1 MKDGMRVF
9 HCQDEGRMNNSFCM
23 HSETWNWKVELVLL
37 DVGIDHDGAARGGL
51 HAIEAQLQ
59 GLRTRLF

>member
-1 MKDGMRVF
+1 MR
-9 HCQDEGRMNNSFCM
+9 
-23 HSETWNWKVELVLL
+23 SETWNWKVELVLL

-59 GLRTRLF
+59 GLRTKLFGWADAADGGEWSERILK